1 MNDSIQ
7 HTEDKWHV
15 LYTKPRHEKKLKDF
29 LSVRGI
35 RAYLPLYKTIKQWS
49 DRKKKVEE
57 PLFKSYL
64 FVKADE
70 MNYFKIL
77 NSPGAVKFVHFGN
90 EVATIS
96 DKEVA
101 MIEQVLKF
109 PEQVEVEDFHAVTG
123 DKIKIASGP
132 FKNVEGTLVSI
143 RGKNRLII
151 QIEQLGKNII
161 IEIPSYNA
169 QYQAKSSLLY

>member
-1 MNDSIQ
+1 MSSEISKAV
-7 HTEDKWHV
+7 DKWHV
-15 LYTKPRHEKKLKDF
+15 LYTRPRHEKKLKDF
-29 LSVRGI
+29 LSQRGVVV
-35 RAYLPLYKTIKQWS
+35 YLPLYKTVKQWS

-70 MNYFKIL
+70 QNYFTIL
-77 NSPGAVKFVHFGN
+77 NAPGAVKFVHFGQ
-90 EVATIS
+90 EKATIS
-96 DKEVA
+96 NS
-101 MIEQVLKF
+101 
-109 PEQVEVEDFHAVTG
+109 EVEMIDRILKSPQNIEVEEFRAVEG
-123 DKIKIASGP
+123 EKIKIASGP

-161 IEIPSYNA
+161 IEVPAYNV
-169 QYQAKSSLLY
+169 QYKPQTSLFY